1 MPKYSSNLPDMDA
14 ILNYDRQI
22 FERNKAD
29 RGPEHA
35 AARMG
40 QQQMFR
46 GVEQETGFNPET
58 MPTSQHGALFEHLFR
73 MRAEQAKGQATA
85 DIESAKN
92 AREKQEQI
100 ETESRQRIESDR
112 VFERNKRGIEF
123 EEKQLDRDV
132 DDRINLEAADLLP
145 KYGEPGEK
153 AQYDSARSRIKSY
166 LRNKQEFHFG
176 KEGGRSVI
184 RPGAKPTAAPTPAP
198 VAAPQTPSLW
208 DRLKGALSSG
218 EQKPSRPTRQGWTT
232 REIQ

>member
-35 AARMG
+35 VARMG
-40 QQQMFR
+40 QEQTFR
-46 GVEQETGFNPET
+46 GVEQETGFNPR
-58 MPTSQHGALFEHLFR
+58 ALPPQAHQPLMDYIFKSRL
-73 MRAEQAKGQATA
+73 EQQKGQATA
-85 DIESAKN
+85 DVEAAKN

-100 ETESRQRIESDR
+100 ETESRQRMESDR

-145 KYGEPGEK
+145 KYGDPAEK
-153 AQYDSARSRIKSY
+153 AQYDSARSLIKSY

-184 RPGAKPTAAPTPAP
+184 RPGAKPTIAPTPAP
-198 VAAPQTPSLW
+198 VAAPQPPSLW
-208 DRLKGALSSG
+208 ERFKGALSSG
-218 EQKPSRPTRQGWTT
+218 EQKPSRQGWTV
-232 REIQ
+232 REIR